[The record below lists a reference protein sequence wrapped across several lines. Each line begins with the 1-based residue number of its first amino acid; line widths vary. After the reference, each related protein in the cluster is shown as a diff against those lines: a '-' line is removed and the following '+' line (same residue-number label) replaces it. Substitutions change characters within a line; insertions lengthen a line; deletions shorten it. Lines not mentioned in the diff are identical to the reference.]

1 MLWILIVAL
10 AIFAILKEL
19 EDQPNSYRKGIF
31 QKGDD
36 YDTLFS
42 KTSICLHTELT
53 TIKWRRCFLSA
64 VLVVVMLFSLVF
76 VKFPSQAEL
85 VLSLLIV
92 YVVYYGMWHNYMNSV
107 SAIAVKNGEKN
118 LSSLKRIFKT
128 EKKA

>member
-1 MLWILIVAL
+1 MLWILIIA
-10 AIFAILKEL
+10 FAVFSILKEL
-19 EDQPNSYRKGIF
+19 EDRVNSYKKGFF

-36 YDTLFS
+36 SDALFS
-42 KTSICLHTELT
+42 KVVICLRTELT

-64 VLVVVMLFSLVF
+64 VVVVIALFSLVF

-92 YVVYYGMWHNYMNSV
+92 YVVYYGMWHNYMNTV

-118 LSSLKRIFKT
+118 LSKLKRIYRSIK
-128 EKKA
+128 